1 MLLTYAYLIFK
12 KTQENGY
19 EAATANINSGVC
31 LYTKIKKKTVVSY
44 RLTRTQLSGNEV
56 IWRSVWQHEYI
67 HSYWE
72 NKHE

>member
-56 IWRSVWQHEYI
+56 I
-67 HSYWE
+67 
-72 NKHE
+72 